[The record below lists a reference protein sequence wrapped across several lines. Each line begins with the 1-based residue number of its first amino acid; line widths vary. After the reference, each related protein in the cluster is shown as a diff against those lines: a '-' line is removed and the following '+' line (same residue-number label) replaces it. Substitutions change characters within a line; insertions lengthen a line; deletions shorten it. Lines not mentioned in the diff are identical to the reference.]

1 MKSVI
6 NLVGFGMILE
16 RFTRIHVKRWI
27 KNLIRQKIK
36 MFFDDSAIILHL
48 FISYFQ
54 MLIFNLAGRS
64 PTRW

>member
-27 KNLIRQKIK
+27 KNLSDKK
-36 MFFDDSAIILHL
+36 
-48 FISYFQ
+48 
-54 MLIFNLAGRS
+54 
-64 PTRW
+64 